1 MRSKLP
7 WFLFAASLLL
17 NIFFVAGLFYP
28 HFMGHH
34 GGVREWRDPV
44 AAVAEEFSLD
54 DRQVEELEA
63 LRDRIHSHRRDH
75 QGDREGFRTM
85 IINALKLPV
94 FDREALAEA
103 LEGRRGASSGMIVDM
118 TEDLH
123 GFLAGLSADQ
133 KEAFLERAGQ
143 RDFLRQLLFPRRSR
157 QD

>member
-34 GGVREWRDPV
+34 PGAREWRDPV
-44 AAVAEEFSLD
+44 AAAVEEFSLD
-54 DRQVEELEA
+54 DRQVQELEA
-63 LRDRIHSHRRDH
+63 LRARIDVHRSARR
-75 QGDREGFRTM
+75 GDREGFRTM
-85 IINALKLPV
+85 IIDALKQPV
-94 FDREALAEA
+94 FDREALAQA
-103 LEGRRGASSGMIVDM
+103 LQQRRGASGDMIVDM
-118 TEDLH
+118 AEDLH

-143 RDFLRQLLFPRRSR
+143 RDFLRQLLFPRHPRR
-157 QD
+157 G